1 MNTGKWEALKTT
13 LNYALGVAQDSE
25 ATKLASVFLKDT
37 SLVLTCSGYSSSSAF
52 LFLQQKNCLTK
63 MIFVIK

>member
-25 ATKLASVFLKDT
+25 AMALTSDFLKDT
-37 SLVLTCSGYSSSSAF
+37 FSGVNMLSS
-52 LFLQQKNCLTK
+52 
-63 MIFVIK
+63 